1 MENTEK
7 EKRFVILG
15 KTSNGGGGGGGE
27 GTVTSV
33 GISVP
38 TGLNVIGSPVTS
50 SGIMQIG
57 FANGYSIP
65 TTAKQAEWDAKS
77 DFSGS
82 YNDLTN
88 KPTLATVATSG
99 DYDDLMN
106 KPTIPTK
113 TSDLTNDSGFVIG
126 TSLSSVATSGDYDDL
141 SNKPTI
147 PSKTSDLTND
157 SGFVIDTS
165 LSSVATSGDYDDLSN
180 KPTIP
185 TVNDA
190 TITITQGGVTKG
202 TFTTNQSGN
211 STIAL
216 DAGGGSGTQVQS
228 DWTETD
234 STSMAYILH
243 KPTIPT
249 KTSDLTNDSGFIN
262 QLKTINNE
270 SLIGTGNITIEGGN
284 AVWGEI
290 TGTLSDQTDLNTE
303 LSLRK
308 KDLDLSTLSQVQMSD
323 FYTNYATYMTT
334 YDLNWNGTPIVSVNT
349 FTHPQYGDVRVLEFG
364 IYGQTSVMTGSD
376 TRVGFIV
383 KLVAANGV
391 VQDYSS
397 TMSFKT
403 VAHTGSYNDL
413 TDTPT
418 IPTVGNGTITI
429 TQGGVTKGTF
439 TTNQSGNSTI
449 ALDAGGSGGGDV
461 TAAGDNTFTGIN
473 SFMNDVFIGGFTG
486 DEGGSIAEEDHSLTV
501 NSVNGSTYIGIDQLS
516 MSNTRGNQ
524 FSLDLT
530 EEFDEEL
537 QDYNLHTDIQT
548 YNLNIVNP
556 AEGATASV
564 SIDGYQVLTTNDVA
578 TVATSGSYNDLTN
591 KPTIPTKTS
600 DLTND
605 SGFVVGSTLA
615 TVATSGSYND
625 LTNKP
630 TIPTVGNGTITITQG
645 GTTKG
650 TFTLNQSGNATIA
663 LDAGGSGGGDVTAA
677 GNNTFTGINSFMND
691 VFIGGHTGDEGGS
704 IAEENYGLTINSV
717 NGSTYIGINQL
728 SMSDNVNSFGLY
740 LSESTLIQTDNLNI
754 LPSTEGETPSV
765 SINGNQV
772 LTTNDV
778 ATVATT
784 GSYNDLTN
792 KPTIPAAQ
800 VNSDWN
806 ASSGVAQILNK
817 PSMST
822 ETLTF
827 IDDNNVSTTVVVY
840 TQPTV

>member
-99 DYDDLMN
+99 DYDDLTN

-141 SNKPTI
+141 TNKPTI
-147 PSKTSDLTND
+147 PTKTSDLTND
-157 SGFVIDTS
+157 SGFLTS
-165 LSSVATSGDYDDLSN
+165 HQSIKTINNQSMVGTGNITVSTFSGSYNDLTD

-185 TVNDA
+185 TVGNG

-202 TFTTNQSGN
+202 TFTTNQSGD
-211 STIAL
+211 STITL

-243 KPTIPT
+243 KPTIPSKTSDLTNDSGFISQIKTINNESLIGTGNLTIDTFSGDYDDLTNKPTIPT
-249 KTSDLTNDSGFIN
+249 KTSDLTNDSGFVVGSNLATVATSGSYNDLSDTPTIPTNTSDLTNDSGFIN

-270 SLIGTGNITIEGGN
+270 SLIGTGNITISGGGTQ
-284 AVWGEI
+284 VQSDWTETDSTSMSYI
-290 TGTLSDQTDLNTE
+290 LHKPTLS
-303 LSLRK
+303 
-308 KDLDLSTLSQVQMSD
+308 
-323 FYTNYATYMTT
+323 
-334 YDLNWNGTPIVSVNT
+334 
-349 FTHPQYGDVRVLEFG
+349 
-364 IYGQTSVMTGSD
+364 
-376 TRVGFIV
+376 
-383 KLVAANGV
+383 
-391 VQDYSS
+391 
-397 TMSFKT
+397 T
-403 VAHTGSYNDL
+403 VATTGSYNDL
-413 TDTPT
+413 SNTPTIPVKTSDLTNDSGFVVGSNLAKVATTGDYDDLTDKPT

-429 TQGGVTKGTF
+429 TQGGVTKGSF
-439 TTNQSGNSTI
+439 TLNQSTSATI

-461 TAAGDNTFTGIN
+461 TADGDNEFTGNNTFTGETIFDGITTMSDITIQNIEFEGNSIN
-473 SFMNDVFIGGFTG
+473 TEGVYLSNEDEGVETTLSAGSLSMNAMGGGSSLVLSVSVETDENDQTISVADINADMTNLRISAGSVTINDADVLTINDVT
-486 DEGGSIAEEDHSLTV
+486 
-501 NSVNGSTYIGIDQLS
+501 
-516 MSNTRGNQ
+516 
-524 FSLDLT
+524 
-530 EEFDEEL
+530 
-537 QDYNLHTDIQT
+537 
-548 YNLNIVNP
+548 P
-556 AEGATASV
+556 
-564 SIDGYQVLTTNDVA
+564 VA
-578 TVATSGSYNDLTN
+578 TTGSYDDLSD

-605 SGFVVGSTLA
+605 SGFLTSHQSIKTINNQSMVGTGNITVSTF
-615 TVATSGSYND
+615 SGSYND
-625 LTNKP
+625 LT
-630 TIPTVGNGTITITQG
+630 
-645 GTTKG
+645 
-650 TFTLNQSGNATIA
+650 
-663 LDAGGSGGGDVTAA
+663 
-677 GNNTFTGINSFMND
+677 
-691 VFIGGHTGDEGGS
+691 
-704 IAEENYGLTINSV
+704 
-717 NGSTYIGINQL
+717 
-728 SMSDNVNSFGLY
+728 
-740 LSESTLIQTDNLNI
+740 
-754 LPSTEGETPSV
+754 
-765 SINGNQV
+765 
-772 LTTNDV
+772 
-778 ATVATT
+778 
-784 GSYNDLTN
+784 
-792 KPTIPAAQ
+792 
-800 VNSDWN
+800 
-806 ASSGVAQILNK
+806 NK

>member
-99 DYDDLMN
+99 DYDDLTN

-141 SNKPTI
+141 TNKPTI
-147 PSKTSDLTND
+147 PTKTSDLTND
-157 SGFVIDTS
+157 SGFLTS
-165 LSSVATSGDYDDLSN
+165 HQSIKTINNQSMVGTGNITVSTFSGSYNDLTD

-185 TVNDA
+185 TVGNG

-202 TFTTNQSGN
+202 TFTTNQSGD
-211 STIAL
+211 STITL

-243 KPTIPT
+243 KPTIPSKTSDLTNDSGFISQIKTINNESLIGTGNLTIDTFSGDYDDLTNKPTIPT
-249 KTSDLTNDSGFIN
+249 KTSDLTNDSGFVVGSNLATVATSGSYNDLSDTPTIPTNTSDLTNDSGFIN

-270 SLIGTGNITIEGGN
+270 SLIGTGNITISGGGTQ
-284 AVWGEI
+284 VQSDWTETDSTSMSYI
-290 TGTLSDQTDLNTE
+290 LHKPTLS
-303 LSLRK
+303 
-308 KDLDLSTLSQVQMSD
+308 
-323 FYTNYATYMTT
+323 
-334 YDLNWNGTPIVSVNT
+334 
-349 FTHPQYGDVRVLEFG
+349 
-364 IYGQTSVMTGSD
+364 
-376 TRVGFIV
+376 
-383 KLVAANGV
+383 
-391 VQDYSS
+391 
-397 TMSFKT
+397 T
-403 VAHTGSYNDL
+403 VATTGSYNDL
-413 TDTPT
+413 SNTPTIPVKTSDLTNDSGFVVGSNLAKVATTGDYDDLTDKPT

-429 TQGGVTKGTF
+429 TQGGVTKGSF
-439 TTNQSGNSTI
+439 TLNQSTSATI

-461 TAAGDNTFTGIN
+461 TADGDNEFTGNNTFTGETIFDGITTMSDITIQNIEFEGNSIN
-473 SFMNDVFIGGFTG
+473 TEGVYLSNEDEGVETTLSAGSLSMNAMGGGSSLVLSVSVETDENDQTISVADINADMTNLRISAASVTINDADVLTINDVT
-486 DEGGSIAEEDHSLTV
+486 
-501 NSVNGSTYIGIDQLS
+501 
-516 MSNTRGNQ
+516 
-524 FSLDLT
+524 
-530 EEFDEEL
+530 
-537 QDYNLHTDIQT
+537 
-548 YNLNIVNP
+548 P
-556 AEGATASV
+556 
-564 SIDGYQVLTTNDVA
+564 VA
-578 TVATSGSYNDLTN
+578 TTGSYDDLSD

-605 SGFVVGSTLA
+605 SGFLTSHQSIKTINNQSMVGTGNITVSTF
-615 TVATSGSYND
+615 SGSYND
-625 LTNKP
+625 LT
-630 TIPTVGNGTITITQG
+630 
-645 GTTKG
+645 
-650 TFTLNQSGNATIA
+650 
-663 LDAGGSGGGDVTAA
+663 
-677 GNNTFTGINSFMND
+677 
-691 VFIGGHTGDEGGS
+691 
-704 IAEENYGLTINSV
+704 
-717 NGSTYIGINQL
+717 
-728 SMSDNVNSFGLY
+728 
-740 LSESTLIQTDNLNI
+740 
-754 LPSTEGETPSV
+754 
-765 SINGNQV
+765 
-772 LTTNDV
+772 
-778 ATVATT
+778 
-784 GSYNDLTN
+784 
-792 KPTIPAAQ
+792 
-800 VNSDWN
+800 
-806 ASSGVAQILNK
+806 NK